1 MLDESNQ
8 VSLIN
13 YAIIDNDPLGRS
25 SDLSQFEKDIII
37 KFLNT
42 LTVEELVNFYPED
55 LKQQALNHTNY
66 NSIKNDTWEVNEE
79 SVEIN
84 ILSSN
89 FFYDSV
95 KISIEQE
102 EGTIHLALKMS
113 LDPENKKLSRER
125 DALKSVP
132 NLVSP
137 QLFAYRNDESVGLEF
152 LLTSWEHSQNFATL
166 GINDL
171 EYNFGTLAAVLD
183 TVHESDKSN
192 SISFAQ
198 NFAENE
204 SILESSVSSDEVE
217 ERERLM
223 FQKFTD
229 LTREDLVA
237 IYAEIKNNHLPQY
250 KEDIAVLSH
259 ANLQKSNILYQ
270 SEYIKLIN
278 FEHSHV
284 CDIYYSLLK
293 VVNNLSLYKNI
304 TSIKRFL
311 TKYHHHS
318 NLLNGI
324 SLPQFLAKYEEKREL
339 NKILLFQ
346 EILSKILFHFAAY
359 GAFFKKEKLE
369 HYMNLYINM
378 KPTLEKVFPQ
388 YMASFDKLFF
398 TCMPTVKTYDIEEL
412 KAIAEMYE

>member
-1 MLDESNQ
+1 MLDEGNQ
-8 VSLIN
+8 VSLTN

-37 KFLNT
+37 KFLDT
-42 LTVEELVNFYPED
+42 LTLAELVDFYPED
-55 LKQQALNHTNY
+55 MKQAALNLPDY
-66 NSIKNDTWEVNEE
+66 DSIKNDTFKIKEE
-79 SVEIN
+79 FLEIN
-84 ILSSN
+84 ALSSN

-95 KISIEQE
+95 KISITQNELAS
-102 EGTIHLALKMS
+102 HLLLKIS

-125 DALKSVP
+125 DALKSISD
-132 NLVSP
+132 LVSP
-137 QLFAYRNDESVGLEF
+137 RVLAYRNDESAGLEF
-152 LLTSWEHSQNFATL
+152 LLTTWEQSQNFQTL
-166 GINDL
+166 GGFDL
-171 EYNFGTLAAVLD
+171 EFNFGTLAAVID

-192 SISFAQ
+192 SISFAE

-204 SILESSVSSDEVE
+204 SIIDAFDEIE
-217 ERERLM
+217 EREEIM
-223 FQKFTD
+223 FEK
-229 LTREDLVA
+229 LTNLTSDDIRA
-237 IYAEIKNNHLPQY
+237 IYAEINNNHLPQY
-250 KEDIAVLSH
+250 KEDISVLSH
-259 ANLQKSNILYQ
+259 GNLQKSNILYQ

-278 FEHSHV
+278 FENSHA

-293 VVNNLSLYKNI
+293 VVNNLSLYKN
-304 TSIKRFL
+304 TSSIKRFL

-318 NLLNGI
+318 NLLNDI

-346 EILSKILFHFAAY
+346 EIFSKIIFHFAAY
-359 GAFFKKEKLE
+359 GAFARKEKLE

-388 YMASFDKLFF
+388 YMESFDKLFF
-398 TCMPTVKTYDIEEL
+398 TCMPTIKTYDVEEL